1 MYYKILPIFAT
12 GLALILAQP
21 SIAQSQFDPNLLN
34 QTPTEDPNSI
44 SNPNISPANYPSSL
58 PLGDIN
64 QQGGIIN
71 NNNGTSGQQINC
83 GRACLYF
90 YTDFSKND
98 ARFGAGINIP
108 LFAPENEFTS
118 AQSKKTLYDVES
130 GYIKTI
136 SEACIAKDIVK
147 AELSAKGLARIWN
160 VDYKTLLRPS
170 CG

>member
-1 MYYKILPIFAT
+1 MKRKIISILSTSAT
-12 GLALILAQP
+12 LIIQTETALA
-21 SIAQSQFDPNLLN
+21 QFDPNLIN
-34 QTPTEDPNSI
+34 QTPTESPNSI
-44 SNPNISPANYPSSL
+44 SNPNIPPANYPSSL

-71 NNNGTSGQQINC
+71 NNNGTLGQQINC

-108 LFAPENEFTS
+108 LFAPENELTS

-130 GYIKTI
+130 GYIKAI
-136 SEACIAKDIVK
+136 ADACQSKDLMR

-170 CG
+170 CS

>member
-1 MYYKILPIFAT
+1 MSLNHFDIFIT
-12 GLALILAQP
+12 VFVLLLIPVSVNAQENQNIPQPQIPLNNSTFNP
-21 SIAQSQFDPNLLN
+21 SM
-34 QTPTEDPNSI
+34 
-44 SNPNISPANYPSSL
+44 NY
-58 PLGDIN
+58 PLGDVN

-71 NNNGTSGQQINC
+71 NNGLSGQQINC
-83 GRACLYF
+83 GKACIYF

-108 LFAPENEFTS
+108 LFAPENELTT
-118 AQSKKTLYDVES
+118 AQSRKTLYDVES
-130 GYIKTI
+130 GYIKSI
-136 SEACIAKDIVK
+136 AEACQTKDIIR

>member
-1 MYYKILPIFAT
+1 MRIKYS
-12 GLALILAQP
+12 LIL
-21 SIAQSQFDPNLLN
+21 SIGTSVTFLLYPAKIQAQFDPNLIN
-34 QTPTEDPNSI
+34 QQTLQSPLDIPHSA
-44 SNPNISPANYPSSL
+44 PNINIPTLNS

-71 NNNGTSGQQINC
+71 NNGLSGQQINC

-90 YTDFSKND
+90 YSDFSKND

-108 LFAPENEFTS
+108 LFSPENELTT

-130 GYIKTI
+130 GYIKSI
-136 SEACIAKDIVK
+136 SEACQTKDIIR

>member
-1 MYYKILPIFAT
+1 MKRKIISILSTSAT
-12 GLALILAQP
+12 LLIQVETTLA
-21 SIAQSQFDPNLLN
+21 QFDPNLIN
-34 QTPTEDPNSI
+34 QIPTENSSSI
-44 SNPNISPANYPSSL
+44 SNPNIPPTNYPSSL

-71 NNNGTSGQQINC
+71 NNGSLGSQNSC
-83 GRACLYF
+83 GRACF
-90 YTDFSKND
+90 GVYTDFSRND
-98 ARFGAGINIP
+98 FRFGVNLSIP
-108 LFAPENEFTS
+108 LFTPENELTS

-136 SEACIAKDIVK
+136 SEACLAKDIVK